1 MLRGRHRGLPVAI
14 DRAVMLPVEFR
25 DDDDGPNLDTDDEET
40 AHPTQENG
48 IATGELH
55 TEKNT
60 RFQDP
65 SPHRGVSFRS
75 VSVGSRVPYRR
86 RPTFATDDGA
96 AGGELEVHEERPI
109 EDV

>member
-14 DRAVMLPVEFR
+14 DRAVMLPFEFR
-25 DDDDGPNLDTDDEET
+25 EESDSEEESEENT
-40 AHPTQENG
+40 EHPTHDHSPNG
-48 IATGELH
+48 DVPV
-55 TEKNT
+55 EKNT

-75 VSVGSRVPYRR
+75 ASADSRNQRR
-86 RPTFATDDGA
+86 RRATTI
-96 AGGELEVHEERPI
+96 VPEEAENEGPL